1 MKLAWRN
8 PAKKNGALNP
18 ILGLGVTFVV
28 VLLFFL
34 PLDFFENAQGKLYDL
49 SLRIRGSAP
58 APKGVTIVAI
68 DDRSMAQIGRW
79 PWPRTKVVEL
89 INRLSKAGAK
99 IIAFDIV
106 FFPSEAERA
115 AGNDRLLGE
124 ATREAGNVLY
134 PFYFTLGKSRGE
146 GKKAEIPPQ
155 IMNAS
160 LLLFDDPKK
169 FFEFPP
175 LSGIEVFAPIPE
187 ICEGAKASGTSMSFP
202 ILTGRCAGI
211 R

>member
-1 MKLAWRN
+1 MRLAWRS
-8 PAKKNGALNP
+8 PVKKNGALNP

-34 PLDFFENAQGKLYDL
+34 PLSLFEVAQGKLYDL

-58 APKGVTIVAI
+58 APKGLTIVAI
-68 DDRSMAQIGRW
+68 DDRSVAQIGRW

-106 FFPSEAERA
+106 FSPNGAERA
-115 AGNDRLLGE
+115 TGNDRLVGE

-134 PFYFTLGKSRGE
+134 PIYFTLGKSRGE

-155 IMNAS
+155 ITNAS
-160 LLLFDDPKK
+160 LLLFDDPRR
-169 FFEFPP
+169 FLEFPP
-175 LSGIEVFAPIPE
+175 LSGTEVSAPIPE
-187 ICEGAKASGTSMSFP
+187 ICAGKF
-202 ILTGRCAGI
+202 AGI

>member
-34 PLDFFENAQGKLYDL
+34 PLDFFESAQGKLYDL

-79 PWPRTKVVEL
+79 PWPRTKLVEL

-106 FFPSEAERA
+106 FFPSETERA
-115 AGNDRLLGE
+115 AGNDRLFGE

-146 GKKAEIPPQ
+146 GGGDLGKY
-155 IMNAS
+155 S
-160 LLLFDDPKK
+160 T
-169 FFEFPP
+169 
-175 LSGIEVFAPIPE
+175 
-187 ICEGAKASGTSMSFP
+187 ASG
-202 ILTGRCAGI
+202 
-211 R
+211 